1 MRGTKAAGT
10 DIRKEATNGVT
21 QGPKPDSL
29 EAAAES
35 KNCPSTQRGSSP
47 TWAAASQPQPPRE
60 SELEPVEDSPRKGQ
74 RTPILQKTSSTITLQ
89 ATKVQLEPRVP
100 VLGTPCPS
108 REEREGPAAA
118 PPDTLPTRR
127 SDLGSQDTVSKV
139 ATRKVPMESQRDT
152 TFPKFESKPQSQE
165 VSEDQPVK
173 FRCEG
178 E

>member
-1 MRGTKAAGT
+1 MRGTKVAGT

-47 TWAAASQPQPPRE
+47 TWATASQPQPPRE
-60 SELEPVEDSPRKGQ
+60 SELEPVGDSPRKGQ

-139 ATRKVPMESQRDT
+139 ATRKVAMESQRDT